1 MWPDVIISVRP
12 PGIPDGD
19 NNDKMPII
27 MLSDKVMGCMQVA
40 GSIKLKQVHPSQKA
54 PLASIHNRLTD
65 KTAINI

>member
-1 MWPDVIISVRP
+1 
-12 PGIPDGD
+12 
-19 NNDKMPII
+19 

-54 PLASIHNRLTD
+54 PLESIHNRLTD